1 MAQYPGKITMG
12 DMVAGIRG
20 DLVAT
25 ELDDETVM
33 MSIERGKF
41 YGLDPVAGRIWALV
55 REPQKVSTLVEG
67 LLEEFD
73 GERAV
78 VERDLLA
85 FLNALARE
93 GMLAVEAAPAR

>member
-1 MAQYPGKITMG
+1 MTQHPGRITMN
-12 DMVAGIRG
+12 DTVAGRRA

-33 MSIERGKF
+33 MSIEKGKF
-41 YGLDPVAGRIWALV
+41 YGLDPVAGRIWALL
-55 REPQKVSTLVEG
+55 REPRKVSALAEG

-78 VERDLLA
+78 IERDLLA

>member
-12 DMVAGIRG
+12 DTVTARRE

-25 ELDDETVM
+25 ELDGETIM

-41 YGLDPVAGRIWALV
+41 YGLDAVAGRVWALLW
-55 REPQKVSTLVEG
+55 EPRQVSALVEG
-67 LLEEFD
+67 LLEEFE
-73 GERAV
+73 GERA
-78 VERDLLA
+78 EIEGDLLA
-85 FLNALARE
+85 FLNALAGE

>member
-1 MAQYPGKITMG
+1 MAQHPEKITMG
-12 DMVAGIRG
+12 DTVAGRRG

-55 REPQKVSTLVEG
+55 QEPRRVSAMIEV

-78 VERDLLA
+78 IERDLLL
-85 FLNALARE
+85 FLNALAGE
-93 GMLAVEAAPAR
+93 GMLEVETVPAR

>member
-1 MAQYPGKITMG
+1 MAQHPRKITMG
-12 DMVAGIRG
+12 DTVVGNLG

-25 ELDDETVM
+25 ELDDETIM

-41 YGLDPVAGRIWALV
+41 YGLDPVAGRVWAMV
-55 REPQKVSTLVEG
+55 QETQKVSALVEG

-73 GERAV
+73 SERAV
-78 VERDLLA
+78 IERDLLA

-93 GMLAVEAAPAR
+93 GMLEVEAAPDR